1 MSSKGSSDS
10 EEQHDT
16 GELSGTVVDAGDRQ
30 LVVVDVGVGG
40 DFWKASLQLGC
51 RTFPSR
57 EDPIFLN
64 KLLRGMPD

>member
-1 MSSKGSSDS
+1 MSSKASSDS

-16 GELSGTVVDAGDRQ
+16 GELSGTVVDAGDMQ
-30 LVVVDVGVGG
+30 LVVVGVGG

-64 KLLRGMPD
+64 KLLRGVPG